1 MKTLLWREVTKS
13 IDILNFIKSYR
24 EEGGFQAVWVIYQI
38 LLTITVTVALA
49 ERSFSKL
56 KLIKTYLRTT
66 MLQEKLN
73 GLVMILIENQYL
85 DKLNFNNLIKEF
97 A

>member
-1 MKTLLWREVTKS
+1 MEYKEHCDIYRDEFFQELRHLKTLLWREVTKS

-24 EEGGFQAVWVIYQI
+24 EKGGFQAVWVIYQI

-56 KLIKTYLRTT
+56 KLIKTYLWTT
-66 MLQEKLN
+66 MSQERLSDW
-73 GLVMILIENQYL
+73 L
-85 DKLNFNNLIKEF
+85 
-97 A
+97 

>member
-1 MKTLLWREVTKS
+1 
-13 IDILNFIKSYR
+13 
-24 EEGGFQAVWVIYQI
+24 
-38 LLTITVTVALA
+38 
-49 ERSFSKL
+49 
-56 KLIKTYLRTT
+56 

-97 A
+97 ASKNAKRSNFLGVGLC